1 MPNQKGTTANRSKS
15 SKNLTES
22 PKKISSTSSA
32 DKQSSATSNKR
43 PLSTQKLEAP
53 GDTFGPKVALV
64 EETAIGYVHN
74 LSNPRRNRGN
84 TLDYC
89 TFLLQTATKNV
100 EPLLY
105 SPHKRPLLLQS
116 QERHAP
122 IKLTYF
128 TYTQAKDKIIVND
141 MTNIS
146 TPQQSEYSFQHQTPT
161 EPQAANTKVLDVL
174 NTSKQWE
181 VVTVQGK
188 IFGLK
193 DQRIVGSPRKKLRL
207 VEAFLDDGS
216 GIDCE
221 QSLSFP
227 SVFFAFLRAS
237 VELWSSE
244 QRAAKPRDA
253 WARRK
258 RKKKETAVVF
268 LIFSICRF

>member
-1 MPNQKGTTANRSKS
+1 M
-15 SKNLTES
+15 
-22 PKKISSTSSA
+22 
-32 DKQSSATSNKR
+32 
-43 PLSTQKLEAP
+43 EA
-53 GDTFGPKVALV
+53 
-64 EETAIGYVHN
+64 
-74 LSNPRRNRGN
+74 
-84 TLDYC
+84 
-89 TFLLQTATKNV
+89 
-100 EPLLY
+100 LLY

-174 NTSKQWE
+174 NTSKEWE

-188 IFGLK
+188 ILGLK

-216 GIDCE
+216 GRIPIDIWESHIENVKTGRHCNVFKTCQKNAVLMY
-221 QSLSFP
+221 QSNRSFGSP
-227 SVFFAFLRAS
+227 
-237 VELWSSE
+237 
-244 QRAAKPRDA
+244 P
-253 WARRK
+253 
-258 RKKKETAVVF
+258 
-268 LIFSICRF
+268 